1 MNLFEL
7 NKEFRESIKRVEF
20 FAMENDGEI
29 NENLEAEFKCLE
41 MAREEKVLNLAGYIK
56 EIKAES
62 EMIKN
67 QEKKLEERRKSLEN
81 RAEYLT
87 EYLIKS
93 LNEGE
98 KLSSPW
104 AQISWR
110 KSKSVEILDEKIID
124 RKYIVMEPRILKSS
138 IGDDLK
144 AGIKVDGAILKEKL
158 NLQIK

>member
-1 MNLFEL
+1 MNLFDL

-29 NENLEAEFKCLE
+29 NEDLENE
-41 MAREEKVLNLAGYIK
+41 MNDLKLAREEKSLNLAGYIK
-56 EIKAES
+56 EIEAES
-62 EMIKN
+62 EAIKN
-67 QEKKLEERRKSLEN
+67 QEKKLNERRKTLEN
-81 RAEYLT
+81 RAEYLK
-87 EYLIKS
+87 EYLRKNIS
-93 LNEGE
+93 EGE

-110 KSKSVEILDEKIID
+110 KSKSVEILDEKLID
-124 RKYIVMEPRILKSS
+124 QKYIVMEPRILKSS